1 MIILEVL
8 NIILIITCAILIYL
22 HLVSLKKIHKM
33 MDINEIKVKLDEI
46 DKDNKLYIR
55 DTDCHIRKFHIHSAI
70 QNNIPV
76 LIVDL
81 I

>member
-1 MIILEVL
+1 
-8 NIILIITCAILIYL
+8 
-22 HLVSLKKIHKM
+22 